1 MAYRQQAVKQQD
13 SCGDLKNSQK
23 SQITDDHPQVV
34 RRTAT
39 AVDVQLCDYNDSP
52 RIIIHAVCLIVADLK
67 GAEKKKEKGPG
78 RGHVSIRGYWP
89 RPYDPW
95 THALG
100 ICISI
105 FGQIPFR
112 IRIMCHVCV

>member
-67 GAEKKKEKGPG
+67 GAEKKRKRTGA
-78 RGHVSIRGYWP
+78 W
-89 RPYDPW
+89 
-95 THALG
+95 A
-100 ICISI
+100 
-105 FGQIPFR
+105 
-112 IRIMCHVCV
+112 CVDTRVLA